1 MTSRSAE
8 APSTRIAD
16 AIATR
21 LPLSFREFI
30 GLMALLMSMS
40 AMSIDILLPALPE
53 IGATLGVRDASN
65 LPLVVTVFMLG
76 MAIGQLFWG
85 PLADRFGRRRP
96 LLLGL
101 ALFVLATIAA
111 VTKQGLSQFL
121 AARFLQG
128 IGGSVGRII
137 VTAIVRDLFA
147 GREMARVISIVMLV
161 FILVPILAPSVG
173 QLIILVGTWR
183 WLFAVL
189 LAADLTALIWAWF
202 RLPETQPPLTARTRR
217 W

>member
-1 MTSRSAE
+1 MATPRAKRRRQEAYRATACQRHRRVGRREACCRFVPTRHPRVAPSRTETHSADMLTCGGGGACHGSKDDEEESGLSPKRIADLVRNETDHEVSAPSTPPSTMTRRPAE
-8 APSTRIAD
+8 APSARIAD
-16 AIATR
+16 EIAAR

-76 MAIGQLFWG
+76 MAIGQLVWG

-101 ALFVLATIAA
+101 C
-111 VTKQGLSQFL
+111 
-121 AARFLQG
+121 
-128 IGGSVGRII
+128 
-137 VTAIVRDLFA
+137 
-147 GREMARVISIVMLV
+147 
-161 FILVPILAPSVG
+161 
-173 QLIILVGTWR
+173 
-183 WLFAVL
+183 
-189 LAADLTALIWAWF
+189 
-202 RLPETQPPLTARTRR
+202 
-217 W
+217 